1 MSSDSEDDHDL
12 LMAAGEWAADEPNS
26 DDEGETSAVPAPE
39 ETASNWDYVKKNK
52 KDKKKS
58 VKPEQPKVEAT
69 PQSTTDRKN
78 FSLHLTKV
86 PFDATQTTIRYAF
99 TEKNCNVTSVRLVY
113 DTDPKTRERT
123 FRGVAFV
130 DFADETS
137 FNAGLKLHN
146 TAFLGGKRKV
156 NVRPTKTRSEL
167 SEIVKK
173 TEERVAMLIARS
185 KEKKRAREEERG
197 AKDEGGDVSAKKK
210 QKRDKKNKKKDK
222 SADGKKSNELHRAK
236 SAKDGDG
243 NTKKS
248 PNKIAPEKKAAD
260 SGKKAKR
267 GKSKSP
273 KKESGNNKSDDASTK
288 LTKKQRAQKAAIIR
302 SKKRK

>member
-1 MSSDSEDDHDL
+1 MSDSEEDQDL
-12 LMAAGEWAADEPNS
+12 LMAAGQWAADEQNS
-26 DDEGETSAVPAPE
+26 ADEEVETSTPAASDI
-39 ETASNWDYVKKNK
+39 TSNWDYVKKNK
-52 KDKKKS
+52 RDKKKS
-58 VKPEQPKVEAT
+58 VEPHHPKVVEAA
-69 PQSTTDRKN
+69 SSNTTTRKN

-86 PFDATQTTIRYAF
+86 PFDATQTTLRYAF

-130 DFADETS
+130 DLADEAS
-137 FNAGLKLHN
+137 FDAGLKLHN

-185 KEKKRAREEERG
+185 KEKKRAREEE
-197 AKDEGGDVSAKKK
+197 GGDFKDKDGSNQKKK
-210 QKRDKKNKKKDK
+210 QKRN
-222 SADGKKSNELHRAK
+222 GKKQNNKPNHQPSTK
-236 SAKDGDG
+236 SAKANEYSNIKRSPNKSVPATESAD
-243 NTKKS
+243 NTKKT
-248 PNKIAPEKKAAD
+248 
-260 SGKKAKR
+260 KR
-267 GKSKSP
+267 SKSKSP
-273 KKESGNNKSDDASTK
+273 KKAEDAETDGTPTK

-302 SKKRK
+302 TKKRK